1 MSRNTRSG
9 GGVVRRSSS
18 TASRPLEH
26 SSMCVTL
33 LICCSTPRS
42 LRRAG
47 ASSSTMI
54 ARMIGVGNVDH
65 GQGAAGGG
73 GGGVGQLEAM
83 TRTVQLLQT
92 GPCVG
97 ESQSSAAGAAV
108 EARPVVTHLEMQ
120 AVALPDR
127 GDRNLRDVAVG
138 DDAVSD
144 RVLHKRLQEQGRDDG
159 GCGPGIDAKCHAQT
173 IAESR
178 FLDGDVMVQQLEFLL
193 ECDERTPFPVKG
205 LPQQL
210 GQAPD
215 HPVRLLGILEDEC
228 RNGVQRVEEEMRLE
242 LSHERIEPRL
252 YELRLESSGAPGVIQ
267 PGDHRVDERIELQPD
282 P

>member
-9 GGVVRRSSS
+9 GGVMPLSSS

-65 GQGAAGGG
+65 GQGAAGGRR
-73 GGGVGQLEAM
+73 GGVGQLEAM
-83 TRTVQLLQT
+83 TGTVQLLQT

-97 ESQSSAAGAAV
+97 ESQSSAAGVAV
-108 EARPVVTHLEMQ
+108 EARPVVPHLEMQ

-127 GDRNLRDVAVG
+127 GDRNLRDAAVG
-138 DDAVSD
+138 DDTVSD
-144 RVLHKRLQEQGRDDG
+144 RVLHERLQEQGRDDG
-159 GCGPGIDAKCHAQT
+159 RRRPGIDAKRHTQA

-178 FLDGDVMVQQLEFLL
+178 FLDGDVMVEQLELLL
-193 ECDERTPFPVKG
+193 ECDERTPFPVKR

-210 GQAPD
+210 RQARD
-215 HPVRLLGILEDEC
+215 HPVRLLRVLEDEC
-228 RNGVQRVEEEMRLE
+228 RNGVQRVEEEMWL
-242 LSHERIEPRL
+242 
-252 YELRLESSGAPGVIQ
+252 
-267 PGDHRVDERIELQPD
+267 
-282 P
+282 